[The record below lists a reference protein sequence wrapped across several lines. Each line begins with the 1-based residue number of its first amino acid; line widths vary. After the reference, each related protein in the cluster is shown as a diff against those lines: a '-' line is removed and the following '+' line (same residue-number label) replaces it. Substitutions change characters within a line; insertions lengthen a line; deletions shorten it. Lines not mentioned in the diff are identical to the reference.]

1 MKINWKR
8 QVFRYTKPEPLTM
21 PSIKDVVLRLLI
33 GLISGIWLAFFPI
46 YLFVIYMFREQF
58 FSYDFFTDGIFGL
71 KTFIVTLLVLMI
83 FLSFLLWGFLI
94 YGRIATI
101 EREKKDGKFLE
112 YKNYTYIFFAISL
125 LCHFMFY
132 SMGDGNKVTSVL
144 LPLSILG
151 CTLMFAIASFLGSN
165 ILKIFSN
172 WIAPL
177 VFVFTSAFMPLWF
190 IDVTADL
197 VSIGLITFNVG
208 GGVNAKIVK
217 QDDGKTVIHE
227 GKLLLLTP
235 KNAYFREGK
244 RGYRVIQQS
253 ENISVVV
260 SRDKT

>member
-33 GLISGIWLAFFPI
+33 GVISGIWLAFFPI

-71 KTFIVTLLVLMI
+71 KTFIVALLVLMI
-83 FLSFLLWGFLI
+83 FLSFILWGFLI
-94 YGRIATI
+94 FGRIATI

-112 YKNYTYIFFAISL
+112 YQIYTYIFLVISVSF
-125 LCHFMFY
+125 HFMFY
-132 SMGDGNKVTSVL
+132 YLGGGNKVSSAL
-144 LPLSILG
+144 MPISIIG
-151 CTLMFAIASFLGSN
+151 CTLTLAIASFFGSK

-172 WIAPL
+172 WVAPL
-177 VFVFTSAFMPLWF
+177 LFIFVSAFTPLCF
-190 IDVTADL
+190 LDVTADL

-217 QDDGKTVIHE
+217 QDDAKTVIHE

-253 ENISVVV
+253 ESVSVVV
-260 SRDKT
+260 PRDET